1 MTSIV
6 RTGATT
12 FTYANTGSNLATT
25 SDTGTIT
32 AGYLYQKYSGTSM
45 SSAQVAGV
53 AAIVLETYPTM
64 TQAELKTYITGYAK
78 ADKMYETLGGFNDTT
93 SLQGGNNKFL
103 FYNKERQ
110 DSGNTFPKTNY
121 KIRPATG
128 NVFPRPKIRRR

>member
-1 MTSIV
+1 MTDIV

-12 FTYANTGSNLATT
+12 FTYANTGLDLSTT
-25 SDTGTIT
+25 ADTGTIT

-53 AAIVLETYPTM
+53 LAIALETYPTL
-64 TQAELKTYITGYAK
+64 TQAEAKSYILNYSK
-78 ADKMYETLGGFNDTT
+78 VDKMYETLGGFNDTT
-93 SLQGGNNKFL
+93 SLQGGENKFL

-121 KIRPATG
+121 KIRPTSG